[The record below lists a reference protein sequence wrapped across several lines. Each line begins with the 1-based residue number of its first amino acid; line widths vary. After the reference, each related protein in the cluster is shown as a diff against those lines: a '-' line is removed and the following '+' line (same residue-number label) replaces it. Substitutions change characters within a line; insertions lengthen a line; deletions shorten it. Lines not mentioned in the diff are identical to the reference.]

1 MMYCRYCGF
10 QLADNAHFC
19 TKCGKAVVATTPPP
33 PGQQTP
39 RTATPPP
46 PNSTPQNNQTTPTP
60 TSRPF
65 NPQPTAPTPPPTNLR
80 QTVPPPVNRQT
91 PPQPRPQ
98 TPPPTNLRQPTSP
111 VREQTPPQP
120 GVATPPPANTPP
132 PTYSPQDIQQGV
144 QRTFN
149 SIRDIIAQLRDNDIK
164 ASATSGEIICTSSPA
179 QNAFLR
185 LLRKGNF
192 RL

>member
-1 MMYCRYCGF
+1 MLYCRYCGF
-10 QLADNAHFC
+10 
-19 TKCGKAVVATTPPP
+19 P
-33 PGQQTP
+33 
-39 RTATPPP
+39 
-46 PNSTPQNNQTTPTP
+46 P

-65 NPQPTAPTPPPTNLR
+65 NPQPTAPTPPPTNLQ

-120 GVATPPPANTPP
+120 GPATPPPVNTPP
-132 PTYSPQDIQQGV
+132 TNGYSPQDIQQGV